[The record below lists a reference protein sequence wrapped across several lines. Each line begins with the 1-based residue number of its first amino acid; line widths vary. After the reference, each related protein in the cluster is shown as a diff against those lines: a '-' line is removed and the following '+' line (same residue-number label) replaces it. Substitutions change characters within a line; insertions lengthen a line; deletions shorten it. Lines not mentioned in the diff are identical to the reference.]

1 MSNELLSSDTADEI
15 TEPRRVRPI
24 SRRDALKPASTAR
37 PRRAR
42 SRLATVTRPHW
53 LRPTADLAVVLIF
66 TAVAAIFGLGA
77 SASSDAWPFLLCVL
91 TATAAAL
98 YAAYHHVRS
107 LATHVRTH

>member
-1 MSNELLSSDTADEI
+1 MSNQLLSSDKADEV
-15 TEPRRVRPI
+15 TEPRRVRPM

-42 SRLATVTRPHW
+42 SRLATVTLPHW

-77 SASSDAWPFLLCVL
+77 IASSDPWPFLSCVL
-91 TATAAAL
+91 TATGAAL
-98 YAAYHHVRS
+98 YAADNHVRS
-107 LATHVRTH
+107 LATHVETH